1 MKFFACS
8 LICASFALGWT
19 ISGQVVSAQGNGIS
33 DVSISS
39 FNYAGAETISD
50 ADGNFTLAYDLDGVN
65 TKRDS
70 PTVLHCD
77 GKTLILQNVR
87 SPIFKVSLMD
97 ALGKVL
103 LQKKFQ
109 NASGQVS
116 LNLENLPQKAKFL
129 RLAEDNSVQTYYLGQ
144 RNVLKKVEE
153 AKASFF
159 FRKDGFE
166 DAYYQMSAENETG
179 VVVTMFAKG
188 SVSSSSIAWIP
199 AESSS
204 SEAPS
209 SSSSGPVDC
218 TGKQLLPGNTTYTIG
233 NREYILHVPNSYTG
247 TTPVPL
253 LVDYHPIGGSASQWA
268 SSKTYEAATE
278 SDQVIII
285 YPNGD
290 ASAGGFMGNAWN
302 VGPCCTDADDIAFS
316 REFIKAVQEKACID
330 PKRIYATGFSM
341 GGGMSNYAACKMAD
355 VYAAVAPA
363 AFDLSKEVVDNN
375 ACSPSRPISVLNF
388 RGTND
393 NVVSYEGA
401 YSSLVPRKPITF
413 LGAVKNL
420 EKWAE
425 LNGCSGSPEQDS
437 PSSGCQTYTRCNAG
451 VQVGLCTKQ
460 GGGHEAGDP
469 VVGWAFL
476 KQFSLP

>member
-1 MKFFACS
+1 
-8 LICASFALGWT
+8 
-19 ISGQVVSAQGNGIS
+19 
-33 DVSISS
+33 
-39 FNYAGAETISD
+39 
-50 ADGNFTLAYDLDGVN
+50 
-65 TKRDS
+65 
-70 PTVLHCD
+70 
-77 GKTLILQNVR
+77 
-87 SPIFKVSLMD
+87 MD

-209 SSSSGPVDC
+209 SSSPGPVDC

-268 SSKTYEAATE
+268 SSKTYEAVTE

-290 ASAGGFMGNAWN
+290 ASAGGFSWGMRGTWVPAAPMRMTSLLAVNSSRPFKKKRASTPSASCDGLLHGRRDVQLCCVQNGGCLCRSGSGCFRPFKRSRRQQRLLSIAAHFRSQLPRNERQRGLLRRRLFESCPRKTDYVPRRSEKFGKMGGTQW
-302 VGPCCTDADDIAFS
+302 VQRFS
-316 REFIKAVQEKACID
+316 RTRFPLFRMPNLHPMQ
-330 PKRIYATGFSM
+330 RR
-341 GGGMSNYAACKMAD
+341 
-355 VYAAVAPA
+355 
-363 AFDLSKEVVDNN
+363 
-375 ACSPSRPISVLNF
+375 SPSGALYETGRRARSGRPGCRV
-388 RGTND
+388 G
-393 NVVSYEGA
+393 
-401 YSSLVPRKPITF
+401 VP
-413 LGAVKNL
+413 
-420 EKWAE
+420 
-425 LNGCSGSPEQDS
+425 
-437 PSSGCQTYTRCNAG
+437 
-451 VQVGLCTKQ
+451 
-460 GGGHEAGDP
+460 
-469 VVGWAFL
+469 
-476 KQFSLP
+476 